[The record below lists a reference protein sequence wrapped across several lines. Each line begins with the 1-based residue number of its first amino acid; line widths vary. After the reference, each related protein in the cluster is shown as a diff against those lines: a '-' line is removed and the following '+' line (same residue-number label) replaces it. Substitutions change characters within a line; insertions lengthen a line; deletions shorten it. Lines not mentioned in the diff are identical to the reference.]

1 MRYHKSRSI
10 IISGDD
16 YMRIGIDIDGVLTN
30 VIRYACD
37 YGSKYFFE
45 KYGKLDI
52 NINAWSLKDMFS
64 VTDEEDKE
72 CWLTIVKN
80 YAMNEPASPFAAEI
94 IDKLKNEN
102 NEIYIITA
110 RSASKWDDVD
120 GEMNNILI
128 SWFKKNNIRYDKL
141 IVSKDKLEMC
151 KKYGINAMIEDKT
164 ENIKSISNE
173 IPVICFDENHNKNLK
188 GKNIYRAY
196 SWYDVYYKY
205 LIIKE
210 DIYNEEN

>member
-1 MRYHKSRSI
+1 MK
-10 IISGDD
+10 
-16 YMRIGIDIDGVLTN
+16 IGIDIDGVLTN
-30 VIRYACD
+30 IIRYACD

-52 NINAWSLKDMFS
+52 DINAWSLKDMFN

-72 CWLTIVKN
+72 CWLSLVKK
-80 YAMNEPASPFAAEI
+80 YSVEEPARPFASEVI
-94 IDKLKNEN
+94 ERIKNEN

-110 RSASKWDDVD
+110 RGASSLDNAD
-120 GEMNNILI
+120 GETKNILI
-128 SWFKKNNIRYDKL
+128 SWLNKNNIKYNKL
-141 IVSKDKLEMC
+141 IVSKDKLEIC
-151 KKYGINAMIEDKT
+151 QKYGIKIMIEDKT
-164 ENIKSISNE
+164 ENINSISKE
-173 IPVICFDENHNKNLK
+173 LPVICFDENHNRHLK

-210 DIYNEEN
+210 KIKNEKN